1 MTAFSDYF
9 EAAILNWFR
18 GTTFPVATGSTH
30 WSLHT
35 AATADDGTGTEVSG
49 NAYARQAVSKAT
61 GSWTA
66 PGASGVITNVN
77 EIAFPTATPSGWGTV
92 THGAAWDASSAGNMI
107 LHGALAASKAVGAGD
122 VFRYAVG
129 QVSITVA

>member
-1 MTAFSDYF
+1 MSQFSDYF

-18 GTTFPVATGSTH
+18 GTAFPAATGSTY

-35 AATADDGTGTEVSG
+35 TATADDGTGTEVAVG
-49 NAYARQAVSKAT
+49 AYARQAVAKAA

-66 PGASGVITNVN
+66 PAAAGNITNAA
-77 EIAFPTATPSGWGTV
+77 EIAFPTATASWGTV
-92 THGAAWDASSAGNMI
+92 THGACFDAAAAGNM
-107 LHGALAASKAVGAGD
+107 LMHGALGTSKAVGTGD
-122 VFRYAVG
+122 VFRYAIG